1 MRVEQTAD
9 AKKLSPLLLAVQ
21 VGKEMMVRNLLLAGA
36 NVQVHKQ
43 LLSCCPGGEGDDGA
57 ESAAGRSKR
66 SGT

>member
-1 MRVEQTAD
+1 MIEQTAD

-43 LLSCCPGGEGDDGA
+43 LLSCCPGGEGDDGK
-57 ESAAGRSKR
+57 ESAAGRGKR